1 MTEANKAT
9 SKQMTQA
16 QKVTELESKLAD
28 AMNMIEKMQ
37 DLLKVVEWQGEDIMR
52 RYQQD
57 PVRCIK
63 SAREIAERNLNPK
76 KQGKRYTW
84 RIDRPSVHRPMF
96 FESDSANE
104 RTAIAE
110 WQERLGTKFVTNRQ
124 RDDDNDKIELVKD
137 AEAEAKG
144 QAS

>member
-1 MTEANKAT
+1 MAEETKTAV
-9 SKQMTQA
+9 KQPSQA
-16 QKVTELESKLAD
+16 QRVSELEGIIAEQAKA
-28 AMNMIEKMQ
+28 IEKMQ
-37 DLLKVVEWQGEDIMR
+37 ELLKVVEWQGEDMMR

-76 KQGKRYTW
+76 KKGKRYTW

-96 FESDSANE
+96 FESDSGNE

-110 WQERLGTKFVTNRQ
+110 WQERIGTKFITNRQ
-124 RDDDNDKIELVKD
+124 RDDENDKIELVSD
-137 AEAEAKG
+137 SEAEGK
-144 QAS
+144 SS